1 MSHRQPAAQP
11 IQRWSTETV
20 APHRRLDLYAEALT
34 TAVDPMH
41 VSSRRS
47 QEFNA
52 VVRSGGGDAV
62 SVIQAT
68 GSPHRCVRDERDIS
82 ASGERCFHLIINTS
96 SSWQLVHRGTLT
108 LRPMDAVMLDSY
120 LPHQIKLPEFSIT
133 HLRMSLGWIQQ
144 WLNTPASLVGRV
156 LPHDAGWSRALSSFV
171 ARLTPEFIVNPP
183 IPEHL
188 VVDHVGVT
196 LALIANEINHAG
208 REPGAAERSLF
219 ERISEILA
227 QRSVESALTVDDVA
241 RDAGI
246 STRTLHRCLAAHGH
260 TFGERLIDERF
271 RRAIHM
277 LSFPAN
283 DRLPVGE
290 IGRRA
295 GFADPSHFARSVRQR
310 TGMTPSAIR
319 RSR

>member
-1 MSHRQPAAQP
+1 
-11 IQRWSTETV
+11 
-20 APHRRLDLYAEALT
+20 
-34 TAVDPMH
+34 
-41 VSSRRS
+41 
-47 QEFNA
+47 
-52 VVRSGGGDAV
+52 
-62 SVIQAT
+62 
-68 GSPHRCVRDERDIS
+68 
-82 ASGERCFHLIINTS
+82 
-96 SSWQLVHRGTLT
+96 
-108 LRPMDAVMLDSY
+108 MLDSY

-133 HLRMSLGWIQQ
+133 HLRMSSGWIQQ

-208 REPGAAERSLF
+208 RKPGAAERSLF

-260 TFGERLIDERF
+260 TFGERLIDERI

-290 IGRRA
+290 IGLRA
-295 GFADPSHFARSVRQR
+295 QRAAAYGYDPVGHPAVPLATAANYALNARSGRAASRALPYLLHATRHVGVNNLRDQRVRLIELLLVDI
-310 TGMTPSAIR
+310 SAEGRLGR
-319 RSR
+319 RFLRQHGAAFVVQVDFHIQ